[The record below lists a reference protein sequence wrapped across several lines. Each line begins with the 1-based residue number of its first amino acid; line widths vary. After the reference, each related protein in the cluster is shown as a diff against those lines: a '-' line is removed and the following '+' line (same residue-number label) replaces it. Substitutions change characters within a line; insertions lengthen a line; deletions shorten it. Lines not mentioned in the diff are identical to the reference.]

1 MLDIEHESD
10 IERLRQL
17 ALLQK
22 SQLERLVTMLARKC
36 AELQKLKGGEDELQ
50 LTLKLLE
57 DAQKQVAQADELTK
71 AGRGQRGERESPR
84 EQQRGHGPTEQPAL
98 ERVQLR
104 CELDEAD
111 RACPHCGDR
120 LEPLAGQAERSE
132 MIDVVE
138 VKYQVVQV
146 ERQKYVCKCGSAV
159 ETAPGPERAIDGGRY
174 SLRFALKVAFDKYV
188 AHLPLERQA
197 RLMAHAGLEVT
208 SQTLW
213 DQCWAATRLLEPT
226 YDAIFKRLRAG
237 PVVGVDQ
244 TGWPDLEDKTL
255 PPWQMWC
262 LTAPGLVYHRIY
274 DDKSAATFTA
284 LLGDYE
290 GWVVADALG
299 THDAGARH
307 CRGVKLAAC
316 WAHVLRRFR
325 DAVAD
330 FPDAQIIL
338 AWIQDLYR
346 IDQKAPTMEERG
358 RLRKTESRDVLDK
371 MRAWL
376 LEQQQPKTTSFGAAV
391 RYTLRQWGRL
401 AAFVEDP
408 VIWLDNNPTE
418 RALRGPVIG
427 RRNHFGSKSVRGTE
441 MAAILYSLVETA
453 KVCGIDPI
461 AYLVE
466 VATRARRTPGAV
478 LLPADF
484 KPSTTAA

>member
-1 MLDIEHESD
+1 VLDIEHESD
-10 IERLRQL
+10 IERLREL

-22 SQLERLVTMLARKC
+22 SQLERLVAMLARKC
-36 AELQKLKGGEDELQ
+36 AKLQKFKGGEDELQ

-57 DAQKQVAQADELTK
+57 DAQKQVAQAEKLTRPQ
-71 AGRGQRGERESPR
+71 GGRGERDTSNEP
-84 EQQRGHGPTEQPAL
+84 QRGHGPTEQLAL

-104 CELDEAD
+104 CELDDAD

-120 LEPLAGQAERSE
+120 LEPLAGQFETSE

-146 ERQKYVCKCGSAV
+146 ERQKYVCGCGSAV
-159 ETAPGPERAIDGGRY
+159 ETAAGPERAIAGGRY
-174 SLRFALKVAFDKYV
+174 SLRFALKVAYDKYV

-226 YDAIFKRLRAG
+226 YDAIFKSSRAG
-237 PVVGVDQ
+237 PVLGVDQ
-244 TGWPDLEDKTL
+244 TGWPDLEDKSL

-262 LTAPGLVYHRIY
+262 VTAPGLVYHRIC
-274 DDKSAATFTA
+274 DDKSAATFTS
-284 LLGDYE
+284 LLGDYH

-299 THDAGARH
+299 THEAGAKH

-330 FPDAQIIL
+330 HPEAQIML

-346 IDQKAPTMEERG
+346 IDQKATDLDERG
-358 RLRKTESRDVLDK
+358 RLRSTVTHPR
-371 MRAWL
+371 
-376 LEQQQPKTTSFGAAV
+376 
-391 RYTLRQWGRL
+391 
-401 AAFVEDP
+401 
-408 VIWLDNNPTE
+408 
-418 RALRGPVIG
+418 
-427 RRNHFGSKSVRGTE
+427 
-441 MAAILYSLVETA
+441 MA
-453 KVCGIDPI
+453 
-461 AYLVE
+461 
-466 VATRARRTPGAV
+466 
-478 LLPADF
+478 
-484 KPSTTAA
+484 

>member
-22 SQLERLVTMLARKC
+22 SQLERLVAMLARKC

-57 DAQKQVAQADELTK
+57 DAQKQVAQAEQL
-71 AGRGQRGERESPR
+71 ARPRGGRGERDTSSEP
-84 EQQRGHGPTEQPAL
+84 QRGHGPTEQL
-98 ERVQLR
+98 ELEQVQLL
-104 CELDEAD
+104 CELDDAD
-111 RACPHCGDR
+111 RACPQCGDQ
-120 LEPLAGQAERSE
+120 LQPLAGQFETSE

-138 VKYQVVQV
+138 VKYQLVQV

-159 ETAPGPERAIDGGRY
+159 ETAPGPERAIAGGRY
-174 SLRFALKVAFDKYV
+174 SLRFALKVAYDKYV

-226 YDAIFKRLRAG
+226 YDAIFKLLRAS

-244 TGWPDLEDKTL
+244 TGWPDLEDKSL

-262 LTAPGLVYHRIY
+262 VTAPGLVYHRIC
-274 DDKSAATFTA
+274 DDKSAATFTS
-284 LLGDYE
+284 LLGDYH

-299 THDAGARH
+299 THDAGAKH

-330 FPDAQIIL
+330 HPEAQIML

-346 IDQKAPTMEERG
+346 IDQKASDLEERG
-358 RLRKTESRDVLDK
+358 RLRSTESQAVLDK

-376 LEQQQPKTTSFGAAV
+376 LEQQHPKSTTIGGAV

-401 AAFVEDP
+401 TAFVQDP
-408 VIWLDNNPTE
+408 VVWLDNNPTE
-418 RALRGPVIG
+418 RALRGPVVG

-441 MAAILYSLVETA
+441 MAAILYTLVETA
-453 KVCGIDPI
+453 KVCGLDPI
-461 AYLVE
+461 AYLLE
-466 VATRARRTPGAV
+466 VATRARRTPGAA

-484 KPSTTAA
+484 TGSASAA

>member
-1 MLDIEHESD
+1 VLDIEHESD

-22 SQLERLVTMLARKC
+22 SQLERLVAMLARKC

-57 DAQKQVAQADELTK
+57 DAQKQVAQAEKL
-71 AGRGQRGERESPR
+71 ARPRGGRGERDTLSEP
-84 EQQRGHGPTEQPAL
+84 QRGHGPTEQLAL

-104 CELDEAD
+104 CELDDAD
-111 RACPHCGDR
+111 RACPQCGDR
-120 LEPLAGQAERSE
+120 LEPLAGQFETSE

-159 ETAPGPERAIDGGRY
+159 ETAPGPERAIAGGRY
-174 SLRFALKVAFDKYV
+174 SLRFALKVGYDKYV

-226 YDAIFKRLRAG
+226 YDAIFRLLRAG

-244 TGWPDLEDKTL
+244 TGWPDLEDKSL

-262 LTAPGLVYHRIY
+262 VTAPGLVYHRIC
-274 DDKSAATFTA
+274 DDKSAATFTS
-284 LLGDYE
+284 LLGDYH

-299 THDAGARH
+299 THDAGAKH

-330 FPDAQIIL
+330 HPEAQIML

-346 IDQKAPTMEERG
+346 IDQKATDLDERG
-358 RLRKTESRDVLDK
+358 RLRSTESEAVLDK

-376 LEQQQPKTTSFGAAV
+376 LEQQHPKSTTIGGAV

-401 AAFVEDP
+401 TAFVQDP
-408 VIWLDNNPTE
+408 VVWLDNNPTE
-418 RALRGPVIG
+418 RALRGPVLG

-453 KVCGIDPI
+453 KVCGLDPI
-461 AYLVE
+461 AYLLE
-466 VATRARRTPGAV
+466 VATRARRSPGAV
-478 LLPADF
+478 LLPGDF
-484 KPSTTAA
+484 KAVAAAA

>member
-1 MLDIEHESD
+1 VLDIEHESD

-22 SQLERLVTMLARKC
+22 SQLEQLVAMLARKC
-36 AELQKLKGGEDELQ
+36 AELQKLKGGQDELQ

-57 DAQKQVAQADELTK
+57 DAQRQVAQADQLSR
-71 AGRGQRGERESPR
+71 AGRERRTRDQPDEP
-84 EQQRGHGPTEQPAL
+84 QRGHGPTEQLSL
-98 ERVQLR
+98 ERVPLR
-104 CELDEAD
+104 CELDDAD
-111 RACPHCGDR
+111 RACPQCGDR
-120 LEPLAGQAERSE
+120 LEPLAGQFESSE

-159 ETAPGPERAIDGGRY
+159 ETALGPERAVPGGRY

-213 DQCWAATRLLEPT
+213 DQCWAASRLLEPT
-226 YDAIFKRLRAG
+226 YDAIFKLLRAG

-244 TGWPDLEDKTL
+244 TGWPDLEDKSL

-262 LTAPGLVYHRIY
+262 VTAPGLVYHRIC
-274 DDKSAATFTA
+274 DDKSAATFTS
-284 LLGDYE
+284 LLGEYH

-299 THDAGARH
+299 THEAGARH

-325 DAVAD
+325 EAVAD
-330 FPDAQIIL
+330 HSEAQIML

-346 IDQKAPTMEERG
+346 IDQKAATLEERG
-358 RLRKTESRDVLDK
+358 SLRKTESQAVLDK
-371 MRAWL
+371 MRDWL
-376 LEQQQPKTTSFGAAV
+376 LEQRHPKSTNIGAAV

-401 AAFVEDP
+401 TAFVGDP
-408 VIWLDNNPTE
+408 VVWLDNNPTE
-418 RALRGPVIG
+418 RALRGPVLG

-453 KVCGIDPI
+453 KVCGIDPT

-466 VATRARRTPGAV
+466 VATRTRRTPGAV

-484 KPSTTAA
+484 KASPAAA

>member
-22 SQLERLVTMLARKC
+22 SQLERLVAMLARKC

-57 DAQKQVAQADELTK
+57 DAQKQVAQAEQL
-71 AGRGQRGERESPR
+71 ARPRGGRGERDTSSEP
-84 EQQRGHGPTEQPAL
+84 QRGHGPTEQL
-98 ERVQLR
+98 ELEQVQLL
-104 CELDEAD
+104 CELDDAD
-111 RACPHCGDR
+111 RACPQCGDQ
-120 LEPLAGQAERSE
+120 LQPLAGQFETSE

-138 VKYQVVQV
+138 VKYQLVQV

-159 ETAPGPERAIDGGRY
+159 ETAPGPERAIAGGRY
-174 SLRFALKVAFDKYV
+174 SLRFALKVAYDKYV

-226 YDAIFKRLRAG
+226 YDAIFKLLRAS

-244 TGWPDLEDKTL
+244 TGWPDLEDKSL

-262 LTAPGLVYHRIY
+262 VTAPGLVYHRIC
-274 DDKSAATFTA
+274 DDKSAATFTS
-284 LLGDYE
+284 LLGDYH

-299 THDAGARH
+299 THDAGAKH

-330 FPDAQIIL
+330 HPEAQIML

-346 IDQKAPTMEERG
+346 IDQKASDLEARG
-358 RLRKTESRDVLDK
+358 RLRSTESQAVLDK

-376 LEQQQPKTTSFGAAV
+376 LEQQHPKSTTIGGAV

-401 AAFVEDP
+401 TAFVQDP
-408 VIWLDNNPTE
+408 VVWLDNNPTE
-418 RALRGPVIG
+418 RALRGPVVG

-441 MAAILYSLVETA
+441 MAAILYTLVETA
-453 KVCGIDPI
+453 KVCGLDPI
-461 AYLVE
+461 AYLLE
-466 VATRARRTPGAV
+466 VATRARRTPGAA

-484 KPSTTAA
+484 TGSASAA

>member
-22 SQLERLVTMLARKC
+22 SQLERLVAMLARKC

-57 DAQKQVAQADELTK
+57 DAQKQVAQAEKL
-71 AGRGQRGERESPR
+71 ARPQGGRGEREKPSEP
-84 EQQRGHGPTEQPAL
+84 QRGHGPTEQLAL

-104 CELDEAD
+104 CELDDAD
-111 RACPHCGDR
+111 RACPQCGDK
-120 LEPLAGQAERSE
+120 LEPLAGQFETSE

-146 ERQKYVCKCGSAV
+146 ERQKYVCQCGSAV
-159 ETAPGPERAIDGGRY
+159 ETAPGPERAIAGGRY
-174 SLRFALKVAFDKYV
+174 SLRFALKVAYDKYV

-226 YDAIFKRLRAG
+226 YDAIFKLLRAG

-244 TGWPDLEDKTL
+244 TGWPDLEDKSL

-262 LTAPGLVYHRIY
+262 VTAPGLVYHRIC
-274 DDKSAATFTA
+274 DDKSAATFTS
-284 LLGDYE
+284 LLGDYQ

-299 THDAGARH
+299 THEAGAKH

-325 DAVAD
+325 DAVGD
-330 FPDAQIIL
+330 HPEAQIML

-346 IDQKAPTMEERG
+346 IDQKATDLDERR
-358 RLRKTESRDVLDK
+358 RLRSTESQALLDK
-371 MRAWL
+371 MRVWL
-376 LEQQQPKTTSFGAAV
+376 LEQQHPKSTTIGGAV

-401 AAFVEDP
+401 TAFVQDP
-408 VIWLDNNPTE
+408 VVWLDNNPTE
-418 RALRGPVIG
+418 RALRGPVLG

-453 KVCGIDPI
+453 KVCGLDPT

-466 VATRARRTPGAV
+466 VATRARRAPGAV
-478 LLPADF
+478 LLPGDF
-484 KPSTTAA
+484 QTVAAA

>member
-10 IERLRQL
+10 IERLREL

-22 SQLERLVTMLARKC
+22 SQLERLVAMLARKC

-57 DAQKQVAQADELTK
+57 DAQKQVAQAEKLTRPRG
-71 AGRGQRGERESPR
+71 GRGDRDTSSEP
-84 EQQRGHGPTEQPAL
+84 QRGHGPTEQPAL
-98 ERVQLR
+98 EQVQLH
-104 CELDEAD
+104 CELDDAD
-111 RACPHCGDR
+111 RACPQCGDQ
-120 LEPLAGQAERSE
+120 LEPLAGQCETSE

-146 ERQKYVCKCGSAV
+146 ERQKYVCTCGSAV
-159 ETAPGPERAIDGGRY
+159 ETAPGPERAIAGGRY
-174 SLRFALKVAFDKYV
+174 SLRFALKVAYDKYV

-226 YDAIFKRLRAG
+226 YDAIFKLLRAG

-244 TGWPDLEDKTL
+244 TGWPDLEDKSL

-262 LTAPGLVYHRIY
+262 VTAPGLVYHRIC
-274 DDKSAATFTA
+274 DDKSAATFTS
-284 LLGDYE
+284 LLGDYH

-299 THDAGARH
+299 THEAGAKH

-330 FPDAQIIL
+330 HPEAQIML

-346 IDQKAPTMEERG
+346 IDQKATDLDERG
-358 RLRKTESRDVLDK
+358 RLRSTESRTVLDK
-371 MRAWL
+371 MRGWL
-376 LEQQQPKTTSFGAAV
+376 LEQQHPKSTSIGAAV
-391 RYTLRQWGRL
+391 RYTIRQWGRL
-401 AAFVEDP
+401 TAFVQDP
-408 VIWLDNNPTE
+408 AVWLDNNPTE
-418 RALRGPVIG
+418 RALRGPVVG

-453 KVCGIDPI
+453 KVCGLDPI
-461 AYLVE
+461 AYLLE

-484 KPSTTAA
+484 KAAVAVA

>member
-22 SQLERLVTMLARKC
+22 SQLERLVAMLARKC

-57 DAQKQVAQADELTK
+57 DAQKQVAQAEQL
-71 AGRGQRGERESPR
+71 ARPRGGRGERDTSSEP
-84 EQQRGHGPTEQPAL
+84 QRGHGPTEQL
-98 ERVQLR
+98 ELEQVQLL
-104 CELDEAD
+104 CELDDAD
-111 RACPHCGDR
+111 RACPQCGDQ
-120 LEPLAGQAERSE
+120 LQPLAGQFEISE

-138 VKYQVVQV
+138 VKYQLVQV

-159 ETAPGPERAIDGGRY
+159 ETAPGPERAIAGGRY
-174 SLRFALKVAFDKYV
+174 SLRFALKVAYDKYV

-226 YDAIFKRLRAG
+226 YDAIFKLLRAS

-244 TGWPDLEDKTL
+244 TGWPDLEDKSL

-262 LTAPGLVYHRIY
+262 VTAPGLVYHRIC
-274 DDKSAATFTA
+274 DDKSAATFTS
-284 LLGDYE
+284 LLGDYH

-299 THDAGARH
+299 THDAGAKH

-330 FPDAQIIL
+330 HPEAQIML

-346 IDQKAPTMEERG
+346 IDQKASDLEERG
-358 RLRKTESRDVLDK
+358 RLRSTESQAVLDK

-376 LEQQQPKTTSFGAAV
+376 LEQQHPKSTTIGGAV

-401 AAFVEDP
+401 TAFVQDP
-408 VIWLDNNPTE
+408 VVWLDNNPTE
-418 RALRGPVIG
+418 RALRGPVVG

-441 MAAILYSLVETA
+441 MAAILYTLVETA
-453 KVCGIDPI
+453 KVCGLDPI
-461 AYLVE
+461 AYLLE
-466 VATRARRTPGAV
+466 VATRARRTPGAA

-484 KPSTTAA
+484 TGSASAA